1 MVAHLKSCE
10 NLMPGGRQ
18 DAAMTVRQVEQSAHA
33 LNVLRRQLKQKQTN
47 LVALSLIE
55 TDFEHE

>member
-33 LNVLRRQLKQKQTN
+33 LNVFRRQLKQEQNKPCRFN
-47 LVALSLIE
+47 LISN
-55 TDFEHE
+55 